1 MIKERVVLVAIA
13 IEPAHLISH
22 LNELALQV
30 RQDQAREP
38 APHFTVGATL
48 LLNLE
53 EEATI
58 IGLSANRIF
67 RVLATLRQVAISI
80 LIWLDPQQESK
91 LGLIVQ
97 STWVAQAQAALMQAL
112 ARTMP

>member
-22 LNELALQV
+22 PNVQVQQV
-30 RQDQAREP
+30 RRGQARVL

-58 IGLSANRIF
+58 IGQSANHIF
-67 RVLATLRQVAISI
+67 RVLVTLRQVAISI
-80 LIWLDPQQESK
+80 LIWLDLQQESK
-91 LGLIVQ
+91 RELTAQ
-97 STWVAQAQAALMQAL
+97 ST
-112 ARTMP
+112 